1 MILQLHDN
9 YTQQEIP
16 AVYKGTGI
24 VWTWNQN
31 AQGFIT
37 NASGARKLANAPRST
52 TTPAGEWQLLIIPG
66 PFGQAASARLLPPG
80 ALDIVIEKSPPPT
93 LRLWPPMSWDDFKPK
108 TYAAI
113 ENHYYN
119 FSPGCKNTYLSWAAQ
134 GWVYVVGAVAT
145 VLTAGTAAPVAAAA
159 ATAVAGASAAAAE
172 LVKQKIEEALENAIQ
187 DGVAAATASMEG
199 TGRKRLDYGAEVD
212 RIRRTYTVNYQTWA
226 NLSYLETYTKSQ
238 LESQLQMFQISLD
251 AAHAKCRKSPC
262 DTAGCRDSGILFL
275 RVQYVELLLSVYE
288 ATNTSTP
295 AEYNKKVSDEFYSN
309 IPAQDLERVINNIN
323 GEQTKKTAA
332 LSAFLILGALFS
344 GLLKKS

>member
-9 YTQQEIP
+9 YLGADLSKVPSQDRIF
-16 AVYKGTGI
+16 KGD
-24 VWTWNQN
+24 
-31 AQGFIT
+31 
-37 NASGARKLANAPRST
+37 
-52 TTPAGEWQLLIIPG
+52 E
-66 PFGQAASARLLPPG
+66 
-80 ALDIVIEKSPPPT
+80 PT
-93 LRLWPPMSWDDFKPK
+93 LQLWPPMSWDDFKPK

-199 TGRKRLDYGAEVD
+199 TGRKRLDFGAEVD

-251 AAHAKCRKSPC
+251 AAHAKCKKSPC

-309 IPAQDLERVINNIN
+309 LPAGDRVLVIEKEKELIK
-323 GEQTKKTAA
+323 EDKAKKTAA

>member
-9 YTQQEIP
+9 YLGADLSKVPSQDRIF
-16 AVYKGTGI
+16 KGD
-24 VWTWNQN
+24 
-31 AQGFIT
+31 
-37 NASGARKLANAPRST
+37 
-52 TTPAGEWQLLIIPG
+52 E
-66 PFGQAASARLLPPG
+66 
-80 ALDIVIEKSPPPT
+80 PT
-93 LRLWPPMSWDDFKPK
+93 LQLWPPMSWDDFKPK

-251 AAHAKCRKSPC
+251 AAHAKCKKSPC

-295 AEYNKKVSDEFYSN
+295 AEYNKKVSDEFYN
-309 IPAQDLERVINNIN
+309 NLPAGDRVLVIEKEKELIK
-323 GEQTKKTAA
+323 EDKAKKTAA

>member
-9 YTQQEIP
+9 YLGADLSKVPSQDRIF
-16 AVYKGTGI
+16 KGD
-24 VWTWNQN
+24 
-31 AQGFIT
+31 
-37 NASGARKLANAPRST
+37 
-52 TTPAGEWQLLIIPG
+52 E
-66 PFGQAASARLLPPG
+66 
-80 ALDIVIEKSPPPT
+80 PT
-93 LRLWPPMSWDDFKPK
+93 LQLWPPMSWDDFKPK

-251 AAHAKCRKSPC
+251 AAHAKCKKSPC

-309 IPAQDLERVINNIN
+309 LPAGDRVLVIEKEKELIK
-323 GEQTKKTAA
+323 EDKAKKTAA